1 MEKKEQISQIY
12 KILLLYEDIFDE
24 SSVVELKDYLNYL
37 DRIYIYWVGTG
48 NSEIFNIIKGLKLLS
63 LEVEHD
69 TVKSMVFHIINLIEK
84 GGERVGV

>member
-84 GGERVGV
+84 GGERVGT

>member
-84 GGERVGV
+84 GGKRVGI

>member
-24 SSVVELKDYLNYL
+24 SSVVKLKDYLNYL

-84 GGERVGV
+84 GGERVGI

>member
-84 GGERVGV
+84 GGERVGI

>member
-84 GGERVGV
+84 GGECVGI